1 MRMTATIPLLVGILT
16 IMIRQEFDSGDL
28 VKLVGPI
35 GAAGETGMVLES
47 KRIHD
52 LPSTQEYQWHRD
64 EYRCRIKLVTG
75 ECDWVRA
82 KFLRIL
88 SRAKREGLIC

>member
-1 MRMTATIPLLVGILT
+1 MSMIIPLLVGILI

-52 LPSTQEYQWHRD
+52 LPAAQEYQWHRD
-64 EYRCRIKLVTG
+64 EYRCRVKLVTG

-88 SRAKREGLIC
+88 TRARREELAC

>member
-1 MRMTATIPLLVGILT
+1 
-16 IMIRQEFDSGDL
+16 MIRQEFDAGDL

-52 LPSTQEYQWHRD
+52 LPSVHEYQWHRD
-64 EYRCRIKLVTG
+64 EYRCRVKLVTG
-75 ECDWVRA
+75 ECDWIRA

-88 SRAKREGLIC
+88 SRSQRELLIC